1 MPYIFRPVAQLVE
14 QRSPKPQVGG
24 SSPSW
29 PAIIN
34 AILNGVLA
42 GMNVKAEVEST
53 GMDTAKLLVA
63 IVLLF
68 GGIGLFYF
76 LSEYSTLLRVLGLL
90 VVTGAAV
97 AVALQ
102 TASGRRIWEFASASR
117 IEVRKVVWPSR
128 QETVQ
133 TTLIVFAMVLVVGI
147 VLWLFDML
155 LMTIVRAVTG

>member
-1 MPYIFRPVAQLVE
+1 MAQLVE